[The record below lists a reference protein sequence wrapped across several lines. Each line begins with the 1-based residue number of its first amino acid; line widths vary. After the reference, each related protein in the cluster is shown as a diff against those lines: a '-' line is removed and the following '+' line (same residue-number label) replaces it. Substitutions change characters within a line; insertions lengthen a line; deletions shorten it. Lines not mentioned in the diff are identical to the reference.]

1 MKKNEKI
8 NSIQYR
14 ININNIKRNISKE
27 SKKKK
32 KTNSSMKIKGFSPIL
47 NLVYTGSGLSK
58 GKNKNN
64 NYLNNKNSENYEYI
78 LHKLLGYLK
87 EKMSNAQYENTKI
100 FLKKEII
107 NLIKNDEIYNKDNK
121 NDSISMILNSLS
133 NNNPHLKID
142 KNIIESNI
150 LFTGNNSKNSSSLNK
165 KKIKK
170 NSRKINDK
178 RLKLSYDFSNIIS
191 SNKTTV
197 LEYKNNKKQEK
208 KIINPF
214 AKHKK
219 FSLKPITTRD
229 LHSLYSIIK
238 HPFKK
243 NENKKNKK
251 YLNQTQSNSKSKSK
265 NDSTSRE
272 YSTHY
277 NSNTFFKNLTYTNR
291 SENLGKINSHNSR
304 FFHNFTLSRVKDD
317 KNNKIMKNNNKK
329 ITNLKPTQNNKSI
342 LNEKLFSKI
351 GNMTAPKKKLL
362 INCNNLSNSINITKF
377 FKTYEN
383 KKKINKTVT
392 QTNSNS
398 SSRIKSYRN
407 KNQNFLNS
415 KRPFSNK
422 PIQSNI
428 IKNLYGSIK
437 NNTPNKNE
445 EMIKQIKNTIDDSL
459 RVMFNFS
466 YENFLSK
473 ESEHES
479 KDLSREND
487 LTFPY
492 KYNYK

>member
-1 MKKNEKI
+1 
-8 NSIQYR
+8 
-14 ININNIKRNISKE
+14 
-27 SKKKK
+27 
-32 KTNSSMKIKGFSPIL
+32 
-47 NLVYTGSGLSK
+47 
-58 GKNKNN
+58 
-64 NYLNNKNSENYEYI
+64 
-78 LHKLLGYLK
+78 
-87 EKMSNAQYENTKI
+87 
-100 FLKKEII
+100 
-107 NLIKNDEIYNKDNK
+107 
-121 NDSISMILNSLS
+121 
-133 NNNPHLKID
+133 
-142 KNIIESNI
+142 
-150 LFTGNNSKNSSSLNK
+150 
-165 KKIKK
+165 
-170 NSRKINDK
+170 
-178 RLKLSYDFSNIIS
+178 
-191 SNKTTV
+191 
-197 LEYKNNKKQEK
+197 
-208 KIINPF
+208 
-214 AKHKK
+214 
-219 FSLKPITTRD
+219 
-229 LHSLYSIIK
+229 
-238 HPFKK
+238 
-243 NENKKNKK
+243 
-251 YLNQTQSNSKSKSK
+251 
-265 NDSTSRE
+265 
-272 YSTHY
+272 
-277 NSNTFFKNLTYTNR
+277 
-291 SENLGKINSHNSR
+291 
-304 FFHNFTLSRVKDD
+304 
-317 KNNKIMKNNNKK
+317 
-329 ITNLKPTQNNKSI
+329 
-342 LNEKLFSKI
+342 
-351 GNMTAPKKKLL
+351 MTAPKKKLL

>member
-1 MKKNEKI
+1 MKNYK
-8 NSIQYR
+8 
-14 ININNIKRNISKE
+14 NIN
-27 SKKKK
+27 KK
-32 KTNSSMKIKGFSPIL
+32 IRD
-47 NLVYTGSGLSK
+47 
-58 GKNKNN
+58 KNKNN
-64 NYLNNKNSENYEYI
+64 
-78 LHKLLGYLK
+78 
-87 EKMSNAQYENTKI
+87 KI
-100 FLKKEII
+100 I
-107 NLIKNDEIYNKDNK
+107 
-121 NDSISMILNSLS
+121 
-133 NNNPHLKID
+133 
-142 KNIIESNI
+142 
-150 LFTGNNSKNSSSLNK
+150 K
-165 KKIKK
+165 KKK
-170 NSRKINDK
+170 
-178 RLKLSYDFSNIIS
+178 
-191 SNKTTV
+191 
-197 LEYKNNKKQEK
+197 
-208 KIINPF
+208 
-214 AKHKK
+214 
-219 FSLKPITTRD
+219 
-229 LHSLYSIIK
+229 
-238 HPFKK
+238 
-243 NENKKNKK
+243 
-251 YLNQTQSNSKSKSK
+251 
-265 NDSTSRE
+265 
-272 YSTHY
+272 
-277 NSNTFFKNLTYTNR
+277 
-291 SENLGKINSHNSR
+291 
-304 FFHNFTLSRVKDD
+304 
-317 KNNKIMKNNNKK
+317 KK